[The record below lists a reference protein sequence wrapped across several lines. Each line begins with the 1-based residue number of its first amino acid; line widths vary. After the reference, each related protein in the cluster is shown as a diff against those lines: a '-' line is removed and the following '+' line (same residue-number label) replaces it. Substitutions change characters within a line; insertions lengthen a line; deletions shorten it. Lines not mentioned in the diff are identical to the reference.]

1 MWSRCSQVNY
11 KSNVAPSRY
20 IFSRAKNLTSSGL
33 CRSDGASSTSL
44 CARGAA
50 TMPAGVTPTWEY
62 WDPESSAN
70 AFRGKEI
77 MIAPP
82 MQLETATTT
91 YRKNYPLH
99 PVWVRHQEKVNHLN
113 RPVPSYPMTT
123 SSREFYKEHKNAV
136 PPMSAA
142 AKYPQPMFAPKFSVS
157 TTSRDTMGKP
167 NDDAYQRPQS
177 AFGRPPPF
185 KPNNAPLGTTTQRA
199 DFLEWKPQAKHPH
212 HGEGPHPTKPTK
224 FQSETT
230 SRETFRP
237 PPPQPPAAPAHERP
251 PYKVTPAGPEYTTTY
266 RQAYEIIPLPKGI
279 VGGIGLQVMALD
291 CP

>member
-1 MWSRCSQVNY
+1 MSRTRCVSSRKRFLGVWPASSVSQTVLQA
-11 KSNVAPSRY
+11 VWLDDQGPT
-20 IFSRAKNLTSSGL
+20 SRAL
-33 CRSDGASSTSL
+33 CRSDGASSKSL

-99 PVWVRHQEKVNHLN
+99 PVWVRHVEKVNHLN

-251 PYKVTPAGPEYTTTY
+251 PYKVTPAGPEYTTTP
-266 RQAYEIIPLPKGI
+266 QNPKT
-279 VGGIGLQVMALD
+279 
-291 CP
+291 PP

>member
-1 MWSRCSQVNY
+1 MDT
-11 KSNVAPSRY
+11 
-20 IFSRAKNLTSSGL
+20 RARAAN
-33 CRSDGASSTSL
+33 
-44 CARGAA
+44 ARVRVCVGRLRFLLVRT

-82 MQLETATTT
+82 VQQETATTT
-91 YRKNYPLH
+91 YRKTYPLH
-99 PVWVRHQEKVNHLN
+99 PVWVRHQEKVNLN

-123 SSREFYKEHKNAV
+123 SNREFYKEHKNSV

-142 AKYPQPMFAPKFSVS
+142 AKYPQPMFAPKFAVS

-167 NDDAYQRPQS
+167 NDDAYKRPQS

-212 HGEGPHPTKPTK
+212 HGEGPLGKPTK

-266 RQAYEIIPLPKGI
+266 RQDYEIIPLPKGI
-279 VGGIGLQVMALD
+279 VGGIGLQVMALYG
-291 CP
+291 P